1 MEALQEVRTA
11 LAAGEDHAAGDG
23 AEVERV
29 GSGVGL
35 APALL
40 NALRALRTGNGS
52 GPEMAGAGRSGALA
66 ADVGGARAR
75 ARVCALLEI

>member
-11 LAAGEDHAAGDG
+11 LAAGEDRAAGAE

-29 GSGVGL
+29 ASGVGL

-40 NALRALRTGNGS
+40 NALRALRTGSGS
-52 GPEMAGAGRSGALA
+52 GPEMAGAGKSGALA

-75 ARVCALLEI
+75 ACVYASL